1 MEDLDPELCQALQ
14 AREEARYDDALRGL
28 LAATGRVLGSD
39 AAARSDEFMTMLEWR
54 LLAEAYAPAREAL
67 ARVRDEQA
75 GRLMHGDF
83 DFASG
88 RDRPGLR
95 FAIIVRMNGILGDP
109 QASSTLFA
117 RLEALAPEQA
127 RRVAF
132 LALPA
137 LVATGDFA
145 RAETYLPQHPL
156 QRIGYLHDQALRFP
170 LFPPD
175 RSAPR
180 LATELLN
187 FMRDVRLCAATWEGL
202 GRQAEAHA
210 LRADALA
217 RLPSDEMRT
226 LAERELAEPDTI
238 IREIVA
244 RQMALDDAGVA

>member
-1 MEDLDPELCQALQ
+1 MEDLDPELCQAIQ
-14 AREEARYDDALRGL
+14 AEEEERYDDALRGL
-28 LAATGRVLGSD
+28 LAVTGRVLGSGD
-39 AAARSDEFMTMLEWR
+39 PARGDEFMTMFEWR

-75 GRLMHGDF
+75 GRLMNGDF

-88 RDRPGLR
+88 RDLPGLR
-95 FAIIVRMNGILGDP
+95 FAIIVRMNKIPGDAH
-109 QASSTLFA
+109 ASSTLFA

-127 RRVAF
+127 RRAAY

-145 RAETYLPQHPL
+145 RAETYLPRDPP
-156 QRIGYLHDQALRFP
+156 QRVGHLHDQALRLP

-202 GRQAEAHA
+202 GRQAEARA
-210 LRADALA
+210 LCADALA
-217 RLPSDEMRT
+217 RLPSDEMRA
-226 LAERELAEPDTI
+226 LAERELAEPDAI
-238 IREIVA
+238 IREITA
-244 RQMALDDAGVA
+244 RQMALDEAGAA